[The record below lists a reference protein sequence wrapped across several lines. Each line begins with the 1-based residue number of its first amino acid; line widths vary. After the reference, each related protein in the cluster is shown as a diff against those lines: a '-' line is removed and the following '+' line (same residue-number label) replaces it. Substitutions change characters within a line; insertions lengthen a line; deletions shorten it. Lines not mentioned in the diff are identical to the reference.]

1 MQDVNQ
7 PMLPASIRTRALVAG
22 QLLDFDE
29 VIDVVVTRLEAARV
43 GGNPAELRADGRKVA
58 VSPEAAKAWVT
69 AWEVNPAIVRAPAQA
84 DSLLRPRV
92 AG

>member
-7 PMLPASIRTRALVAG
+7 PMLPASVRSRALVAG

-29 VIDVVVTRLEAARV
+29 TIDVVVAKLETARV
-43 GGNPAELRADGRKVA
+43 GNNPAELHVDGRKVA
-58 VSPEAAKAWVT
+58 VSPEAARAWVT
-69 AWEVNPAIVRAPAQA
+69 AWEVNPSIVRAPAQA